1 MKSKPEPIQTTMEV
15 RVCLDRVKADHDRST
30 RRWKDILVHFKV
42 EINLDRVGIL
52 VLSEFCVNIFKSRS
66 EFL

>member
-1 MKSKPEPIQTTMEV
+1 MKSKPEPIQITMEV
-15 RVCLDRVKADHDRST
+15 RVCLNRVKAGHDRST

-52 VLSEFCVNIFKSRS
+52 VLSEF
-66 EFL
+66 